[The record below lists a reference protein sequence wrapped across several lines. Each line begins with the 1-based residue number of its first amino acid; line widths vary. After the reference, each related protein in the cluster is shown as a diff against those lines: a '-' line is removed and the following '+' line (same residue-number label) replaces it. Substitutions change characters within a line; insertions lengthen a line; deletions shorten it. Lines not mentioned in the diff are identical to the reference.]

1 MTTSIENISVLA
13 IGLEKEITNSISEI
27 LGGIKVISMPMDIEK
42 LMIAVTPAPSIIIA
56 GPPTS
61 IPANELAQTLRM
73 QYQSSP
79 IYLCCTQRGGFER
92 KTFIKNGFTD
102 VFFMPLDTLNFRTAL
117 SEALAHASGGAVQVY
132 RPVKIIDLKPG
143 DVLDFDTN
151 IYLPMNNKYVKIG
164 NAGESLDAKRI
175 DKMKEN
181 KFTSLF
187 VPVEQ
192 MKNFYQYSAKHLR
205 EIGSSGISATERK
218 EKLSEAVRELVS
230 GLFSDQSTS
239 FESGQEIMK
248 DCGEI
253 VKSYILQGGESE
265 WFIRIQQAMGNSSDN
280 YSHSANVSTLAAL
293 FSMGLGIGKPEDL
306 ALAGLLHDIGIA
318 DLPAEVQIIEPE
330 EMSPAQLELYKKH
343 VEASVNLIKSRKI
356 IVPEIVMKAILQ
368 HHERFNGTGY
378 PSGLFGDRICKEA
391 QLIALADRFD
401 ELTALKIGRP
411 LLTPA
416 QAVDHLRKEQVD
428 DPSKVHYQPELLKN
442 LLALFPNA

>member
-1 MTTSIENISVLA
+1 MAQSENLSILL
-13 IGLEKEITNSISEI
+13 IGVEPEITESVADILKNVKIISIPME
-27 LGGIKVISMPMDIEK
+27 LNQLMTLIS
-42 LMIAVTPAPSIIIA
+42 PAPTVIVA
-56 GPPTS
+56 GPPQE

-73 QYQSSP
+73 QYQASP

-102 VFFMPLDTLNFRTAL
+102 VFFIPLDTLNFRTAL
-117 SEALAHASGGAVQVY
+117 SEVIAKASNGAVRVY
-132 RPVKIIDLKPG
+132 RPVKIIDLKAG

-151 IYLPMNNKYVKIG
+151 LYLPMNHKYVKLS
-164 NAGESLDAKRI
+164 NAGDSI
-175 DKMKEN
+175 DETKIGKMKQG
-181 KFTSLF
+181 KFNIVH

-192 MKNFYQYSAKHLR
+192 MKFFYQYSATRLR
-205 EIGSSGISATERK
+205 ALGESGISATERK
-218 EKLSEAVRELVS
+218 EKLGEAVRELVS

-253 VKSYILQGGESE
+253 VKSYIIAGGESE
-265 WFIRIQQAMGNSSDN
+265 WFTRIQQAMGNSRDN

-318 DLPAEVQIIEPE
+318 DLPPAIQMLEPE
-330 EMSPAQLELYKKH
+330 NMKPAQIEEYKKH
-343 VEASVNLIKSRKI
+343 VGASVNLIKSRKI
-356 IVPEIVMKAILQ
+356 IVPEIVTKAILQ

-378 PSGLFGDRICKEA
+378 PSGLFGDRISKEA
-391 QLIALADRFD
+391 QLISLADRFD
-401 ELTALKIGRP
+401 ELTSQKEGRP

-416 QAVDHLRKEQVD
+416 QAVEQLRQEQVD

-442 LLALFPNA
+442 LLALFSE